1 MKKLS
6 KSIKGGMT
14 YFRKKMRLTYRDG
27 KPEVYKIQVV
37 RGNVIG
43 KDSIIPYAAK
53 AAHVPETDIELAM
66 NAFFDAIDY
75 FCSNGHRV
83 EVNGLGSFGTV
94 TNTKVARSVE
104 ECNTETITK
113 RKIRMWPTGDLRT
126 MGGNI
131 TFAENESMSS
141 QAVGLTIQGTEQ
153 QTNEVTDFKGKTAVF
168 GGKYVEN
175 GQWHTVSEGDFDSN
189 SMVTIPTQWTSPGV
203 SGTAQYG
210 IHNYVIDGGVVS
222 VA

>member
-14 YFRKKMRLTYRDG
+14 YFRKKMRLTYREG
-27 KPEVYKIQVV
+27 KPEVFKIQVV

-94 TNTKVARSVE
+94 TNTKVARSLE
-104 ECNTETITK
+104 ECNAETIRK

-126 MGGNI
+126 MGSNI
-131 TFAENESMSS
+131 TFVENEVMSS
-141 QAVGLTIQGTEQ
+141 QAVGLNIQGNAQ
-153 QTNEVTDFKGKTAVF
+153 QTDEVTDFKGKTAVF
-168 GGKYVEN
+168 GGWMVED
-175 GQWHTVSEGDFDSN
+175 GQWSQVDAGDFDST
-189 SMVTIPTQWTSPGV
+189 SMVTVPTQWTSPGV

-210 IHNYVIDGGVVS
+210 IHNYTITGGVV
-222 VA
+222 AAA

>member
-14 YFRKKMRLTYRDG
+14 YFRKKMRLTFRDG
-27 KPEVYKIQVV
+27 KPTVYKIQVI

-43 KDSIIPYAAK
+43 KESIIPYAAK

-83 EVNGLGSFGTV
+83 EVNGLGSFGVV
-94 TNTKVARSVE
+94 TNTKVARVPS
-104 ECNTETITK
+104 ECNADTITK

-126 MGGNI
+126 MGANVA
-131 TFAENESMSS
+131 FAENETMSS
-141 QAVGLTIQGTEQ
+141 QACGLQIVGDDEETQS
-153 QTNEVTDFKGKTAVF
+153 VKDFRGKTAVF
-168 GGKYVEN
+168 GSKYVED
-175 GQWHTVSEGDFDSN
+175 GSWHTVSEGDFDSKT
-189 SMVTIPTQWTSPGV
+189 MVSVPTQWSTPGV

-210 IHNYVIDGGVVS
+210 VHNYVIEGGVVS
-222 VA
+222 AA